1 MLNRIGIGAKIASS
15 FTILILIFAS
25 VSAATYFSMER
36 IKRADAW
43 NTHTYDVL
51 KHGNTLLASVID
63 QETGVRGYLISG
75 DEKFLEPYIAGKAG
89 FADEIAYLLGKTSDN
104 PAQQQRL
111 QDIKAAEEEWRTRIA
126 EQEIALMGSPDTI
139 EEARSLEASG
149 AGKTLMDS
157 IRAAHAEF
165 MTAESALLDVRSA
178 EKTASAASA
187 EVAIIAGACIMLIFS
202 AAAGLLLTRVIGRPI
217 AEMTSVMKK
226 LALGDSS
233 QSLEKTD
240 RQDEIGGMINAVR
253 DIAHANDELAEA
265 ADRIAK
271 GDLSAEVH
279 ARSEND
285 ALGNALAKM
294 LDRLRDVI
302 GKADYASSN
311 VSNGAAAVNMTAD
324 QLNDGANRQAS
335 AAQQASAA
343 MHEMS
348 ANIRQSAEN
357 ASETEKIASQCA
369 DDATKGGEAVEKTVN
384 AMREIADKINVVQ
397 EIARQTDLLA
407 LNAAVEAAR
416 AGEHGKG
423 FAVVASEVRKLA
435 ERCQRAA
442 TELQQR
448 AAATVTISTEA
459 GQMLDALVPNIQR
472 TSELVADISTA
483 MREQD
488 IGATQINDSIREL
501 DNVIQQ
507 NTSAAQES
515 LENSQTMSREAQD
528 LAEVLGYFSASTAKI
543 GHNRASSLAA

>member
-75 DEKFLEPYIAGKAG
+75 DEKFLEPYVAGKAR

-104 PAQQQRL
+104 PAQQKRL
-111 QDIKAAEEEWRTRIA
+111 QDIKAAEEEWRTKIA
-126 EQEIALMGSPDTI
+126 EQEIALMGSPDTV

-149 AGKTLMDS
+149 AGKALMGA

-165 MTAESALLDVRSA
+165 VTAESALLDVRSA
-178 EKTASAASA
+178 EKTASAAAA

-202 AAAGLLLTRVIGRPI
+202 AAAGLLLTRIIGRPI

-226 LALGDSS
+226 LAVGDSN
-233 QSLEKTD
+233 QNLEKTD
-240 RQDEIGGMINAVR
+240 RQDEIGGMINAVL
-253 DIAHANDELAEA
+253 DIAHANDELAAA

-279 ARSEND
+279 ARSETD

-311 VSNGAAAVNMTAD
+311 VSNGAAAANMTAD

-435 ERCQRAA
+435 ERCQSAA
-442 TELQQR
+442 TEIQQR
-448 AAATVTISTEA
+448 AADTVTISTEA

-543 GHNRASSLAA
+543 GHNQASSLAA